1 MEQENLSQFDEF
13 EAPNFKRRALIPL
26 WIQVF
31 CWLFMIMGLFAF
43 LSFIMGLFGNSAGVE
58 FYGLN
63 DSSTLSLTGL
73 TLTSV
78 LLFKGFTAYSL
89 WFEKD
94 NAITLVKIDAATG
107 IIICIAVM
115 IITGITQG
123 GNFSLRFEIL
133 FLLAYFIKISNI
145 EYSWYNKQY

>member
-26 WIQVF
+26 WIQIF

-43 LSFIMGLFGNSAGVE
+43 LS
-58 FYGLN
+58 
-63 DSSTLSLTGL
+63 
-73 TLTSV
+73 
-78 LLFKGFTAYSL
+78 
-89 WFEKD
+89 
-94 NAITLVKIDAATG
+94 G

-145 EYSWYNKQY
+145 EYSWYNMQY